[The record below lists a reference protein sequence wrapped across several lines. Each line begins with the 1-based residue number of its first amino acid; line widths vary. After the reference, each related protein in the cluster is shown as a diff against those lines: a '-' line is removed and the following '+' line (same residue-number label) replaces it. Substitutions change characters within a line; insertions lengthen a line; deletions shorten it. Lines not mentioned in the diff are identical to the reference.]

1 MFCFAHRQLYNI
13 HSTFFPFGISTNLF
27 GLESPQ
33 QCAACE
39 NVVGWTRI
47 WFRYTLEVLSHWMFV
62 VYFGGWRE
70 MLRHD
75 VRQSSFVECK
85 GHIFLLNRARLS
97 CPPGCALLIQPHMQ
111 LFSPRWVLYWIITL
125 EFYALSIKRHSKDG
139 RLLRGVWNS
148 TSWRGGRIDL
158 IIQKKRRGTLYVV
171 LCATESQKLCLLIK
185 LIQSC
190 CGESVWKLFGDY
202 VWVDLRRPENYI
214 WPFVVFSTLS
224 PYVAAHNIYT
234 HTRALSAA
242 QKYKTANFFPS
253 FVSGRR
259 TIWLLRSTLFMWFIH
274 GSLLNHFC

>member
-1 MFCFAHRQLYNI
+1 VRLNDLVGYFLRNVLLCSSAIAQHTL
-13 HSTFFPFGISTNLF
+13 HFFPFGIYTNLF

-47 WFRYTLEVLSHWMFV
+47 WFRYTLEALSHWMFV

-75 VRQSSFVECK
+75 ARQSSFVECK

-97 CPPGCALLIQPHMQ
+97 CPPGCVVDSTPYATF
-111 LFSPRWVLYWIITL
+111 FSRWGLYWIITL

-158 IIQKKRRGTLYVV
+158 IIQKRGEEHYV
-171 LCATESQKLCLLIK
+171 LCV
-185 LIQSC
+185 C
-190 CGESVWKLFGDY
+190 CGKPKIVF
-202 VWVDLRRPENYI
+202 VDQIDSELLRRVGLETFWWLRLGRFAPTRELYLAVCGLFHSLAVWRHTIIYI
-214 WPFVVFSTLS
+214 HTHVRTLGG
-224 PYVAAHNIYT
+224 AKI
-234 HTRALSAA
+234 
-242 QKYKTANFFPS
+242 
-253 FVSGRR
+253 
-259 TIWLLRSTLFMWFIH
+259 
-274 GSLLNHFC
+274 